1 VDVFFIFIV
10 TGGPRLLAKMSS
22 GDIIAKEGDL
32 VNLLCSAQGEPP
44 VSFTWEKDQ
53 KPLES
58 FMENDKPQHSSLLAV
73 TLKDQA
79 SFGKYI
85 CHIQDRFQSTT
96 HTIRVSKVNQAGNFI
111 LISEA
116 QEKFQTIK
124 EF

>member
-1 VDVFFIFIV
+1 ML
-10 TGGPRLLAKMSS
+10 TKLSS

-53 KPLES
+53 KPLVS

-73 TLKDQA
+73 TLKNQA
-79 SFGKYI
+79 SFGTYI

-111 LISEA
+111 LISET

>member
-1 VDVFFIFIV
+1 M
-10 TGGPRLLAKMSS
+10 TNMSS

-44 VSFTWEKDQ
+44 VSFTWKKDQ

-58 FMENDKPQHSSLLAV
+58 FMENDKPQHSSVLVL

-85 CHIQDRFQSTT
+85 CHIQDRFQRTT
-96 HTIRVSKVNQAGNFI
+96 TYIQ
-111 LISEA
+111 SES
-116 QEKFQTIK
+116 
-124 EF
+124 